1 MGGSAAWWLGGWCL
15 LAALTAQPL
24 NRLAAQVAPN
34 RSAAYLFPTDVHDA
48 RAIWINPAGL
58 GTLREASI
66 YAEIGVG
73 NPGARGRLRQI
84 DAGFNSRGLAFA
96 YQRDIFDNKVRGN
109 TYRIGLAGGSG
120 GLAAGFAIAHYRG
133 DAAHSTGWDAGLSYT
148 LPSGLTVGLVTA
160 NIGQPV
166 VRGIGQRLTYVPGAT
181 WRPAPLRTLALSTH
195 ARITPDSIAAYAFG
209 LSWHTPRTSMGMV
222 HRWPIEVMARLDT
235 DRKLRRGEFAFGLSI
250 GSQDRVGIVAT
261 TPGDVSRVDE
271 ASLYGASSREPAG
284 GARAG
289 GGRH

>member
-1 MGGSAAWWLGGWCL
+1 MRGWAVL

-24 NRLAAQVAPN
+24 NRLVAQVAPN

-73 NPGARGRLRQI
+73 NPGASGRLRQI

-109 TYRIGLAGGSG
+109 TYRIGLAGGSR
-120 GLAAGFAIAHYRG
+120 GLAAGAAVAHYRG
-133 DAAHSTGWDAGLSYT
+133 DGAHSTGWDAGLSYT
-148 LPSGLTVGLVTA
+148 LYPGLTVGLVAA
-160 NIGQPV
+160 NIGQPM
-166 VRGIGQRLTYVPGAT
+166 VRGLGQRLTYVPGAT
-181 WRPAPLRTLALSTH
+181 WHPAPLPALALSTY
-195 ARITPDSIAAYAFG
+195 ARITPDSIASYAFG
-209 LSWHTPRTSMGMV
+209 LSWHTPRTSMGTV
-222 HRWPIEVMARLDT
+222 HRWPIEIIARLDT
-235 DRKLRRGEFAFGLSI
+235 DGKLRRGEFAFGLSI
-250 GSQDRVGIVAT
+250 GSQDRVGLVVT

-284 GARAG
+284 RG

>member
-1 MGGSAAWWLGGWCL
+1 MRGWAVL

-24 NRLAAQVAPN
+24 NRLVAQVAPN

-73 NPGARGRLRQI
+73 NPGASGRLRQI

-120 GLAAGFAIAHYRG
+120 GLAAGAAVAHYRG
-133 DAAHSTGWDAGLSYT
+133 DGPHSTGWDAGLSYT
-148 LPSGLTVGLVTA
+148 LHPGLTVGLVAA
-160 NIGQPV
+160 NIGQPT
-166 VRGIGQRLTYVPGAT
+166 VRGLGQRLTYVPGAT
-181 WRPAPLRTLALSTH
+181 WHPAPLPALALSTY
-195 ARITPDSIAAYAFG
+195 ARITPDSIASYAFG
-209 LSWHTPRTSMGMV
+209 LSWHTPQTSMGAV
-222 HRWPIEVMARLDT
+222 HRWPIEIIARLDT
-235 DRKLRRGEFAFGLSI
+235 DGKLRRGEFALGLSI

-284 GARAG
+284 G
-289 GGRH
+289 RH

>member
-1 MGGSAAWWLGGWCL
+1 MRGWAVL

-24 NRLAAQVAPN
+24 HRLAAQVAPN

-96 YQRDIFDNKVRGN
+96 YQRDIFDNGVRGN

-120 GLAAGFAIAHYRG
+120 GLAAGAAVAHYRG
-133 DAAHSTGWDAGLSYT
+133 DGAHSTGWDAGLSYT
-148 LPSGLTVGLVTA
+148 PSPALTVGLVA
-160 NIGQPV
+160 RNIGQPV
-166 VRGIGQRLTYVPGAT
+166 VRGLGQRLTYVPGLT
-181 WRPAPLRTLALSTH
+181 WHPAPLPALALSTYS
-195 ARITPDSIAAYAFG
+195 RITPDSIAAFAFG
-209 LSWHTPRTSMGMV
+209 LSWHTPRTTLGTV
-222 HRWPIEVMARLDT
+222 HRWPIEILARLDT

-261 TPGDVSRVDE
+261 MPGDVSRVDE

-284 GARAG
+284 RG